1 MKKRIL
7 AALLS
12 AAMAVTLLAGCST
25 PKSDDGGS
33 EGEGGSGEKVFRYA
47 TRTEPT
53 SLDPQKGNCIPDNE
67 LQHAVT
73 ESLVRNTG
81 GEITP
86 GVAESWEVSD
96 DGLVYTFHLRED
108 AKWSDGEPITA
119 DDFVYGWQ
127 RLLDPE
133 TGALYAFIGEYIKNG
148 YAVETGEVDPSEL
161 GVKAID
167 EKTFEVTLEKPT
179 AYFLSLVGSS
189 GQYAPCRKD
198 IVEKYGNDFAATA
211 DKNVYSGPFKLI
223 SSENQ
228 EYVFE
233 KNENYWDADNIKLD
247 KAIMSYVEK
256 AETQLAMYE
265 SGELDYVEIP
275 SASVPE
281 YEGQDNTFLNGNV
294 DFFYINHKSENK
306 VLGNKNF
313 RLALNYALDR
323 NSYIKLATSDVYKP
337 SNSLVFEGLQG
348 AEKTYGEEY
357 ELNSYP
363 LDGDTDK
370 AVEYL
375 NDAMSEL
382 GIANASDISVEIVT
396 TDVESS
402 KKIAEVCQELWQKAL
417 GINVTIR
424 QVTYADIYGT
434 VLPGGDFEIGYGGWG
449 ADYDD
454 PYSYLELF
462 KSDSFYNYS
471 QYANDEVDADLKASQ
486 TETDAKTRMDYL
498 FDAEQKIIDDG
509 AFIPLQQR
517 EIHYLVS
524 EKVSGLVFFHCAIN
538 LDWVYADVAE

>member
-1 MKKRIL
+1 M
-7 AALLS
+7 
-12 AAMAVTLLAGCST
+12 
-25 PKSDDGGS
+25 
-33 EGEGGSGEKVFRYA
+33 
-47 TRTEPT
+47 
-53 SLDPQKGNCIPDNE
+53 
-67 LQHAVT
+67 
-73 ESLVRNTG
+73 RNTG

-86 GVAESWEVSD
+86 GIAETWEVSD

-133 TGALYAFIGEYIKNG
+133 TGCLYAFIGEYIKNG
-148 YAVETGEVDPSEL
+148 YAVETGEMDPSEL

-167 EKTFEVTLEKPT
+167 DQTLEVTLENPT

-189 GQYAPCRKD
+189 AQYAPCRKD
-198 IVEKYGNDFAATA
+198 IVEQYGNDFAATA
-211 DKNVYSGPFKLI
+211 DKNVYSGPFKLT

-294 DFFYINHKSENK
+294 DYFYINHESENK

-313 RLALNYALDR
+313 RLALNYALNR

-370 AVEYL
+370 ALEYL
-375 NDAMSEL
+375 DAAMSEL

-402 KKIAEVCQELWQKAL
+402 KKIAEVCQELWQTAL

-424 QVTYADIYGT
+424 QVTYSDIYGT

-471 QYANDEVDADLKASQ
+471 NYSNADVDADLKASQ
-486 TETDAKTRMDYL
+486 TEADAKTRMDLL
-498 FDAEQKIIDDG
+498 FDAEQRIIDDG

-517 EIHYLVS
+517 EIHYLVN

-538 LDWVYADVAE
+538 LDWIYADITE